1 MEKLIIMKNN
11 QNKFIYWTPRVLS
24 ILFIIFLA
32 LMSVNTIAQKLG
44 LWQVV
49 FGIFVN
55 NIVAFILLAALIVS
69 WKYEIVGGIA
79 FILAGTLYSVLLARN
94 TFEWYLLAWAGIVPG
109 ITFFVGI
116 LFLIGWYK
124 KRMPIVDDKNI
135 DNQIL

>member
-1 MEKLIIMKNN
+1 MKNN